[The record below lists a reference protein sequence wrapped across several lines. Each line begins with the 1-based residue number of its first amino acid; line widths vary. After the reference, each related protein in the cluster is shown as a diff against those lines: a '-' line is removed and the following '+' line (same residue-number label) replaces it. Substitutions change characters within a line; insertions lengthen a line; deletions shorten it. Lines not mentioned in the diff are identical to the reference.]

1 MKSISILALG
11 FLLSLNSFGQT
22 SAPVVAEAPAP
33 NAAGTPPSVPPT
45 NESIARPDALTVAP
59 PAKAVEILP
68 EKTETKSETTPAA
81 PVAADSGK
89 SRGLVGLHAAL
100 GLPHPMTFGMDY
112 ITAGKM
118 FSFSAIGGGFSREI
132 EEVTVGIRNLEFQ
145 FRYHPFSGSFYAG
158 AGLGS
163 HQITA
168 KKKET
173 ITAVEVEAEVTVKAS
188 YVTPQI
194 GWLWV
199 WDSGLQMGFHFGY
212 LSPRSVTTDLKTNAD
227 STIQATNEYKNL
239 EKDVKKQGND
249 IGDTALPVV
258 SLLHIGWMF

>member
-1 MKSISILALG
+1 MKHISILALG
-11 FLLSLNSFGQT
+11 LLISITSLAQT
-22 SAPVVAEAPAP
+22 SAPVVAEVPAP
-33 NAAGTPPSVPPT
+33 NAGSTPPAVPPT
-45 NESIARPDALTVAP
+45 NEPIARPDALTVAP
-59 PAKAVEILP
+59 PAKTVEILP
-68 EKTETKSETTPAA
+68 EKPEAKPEAA
-81 PVAADSGK
+81 PTAASAPDSGH
-89 SRGLVGLHAAL
+89 SRGRVGLHAAL

-112 ITAGKM
+112 LTAGKM
-118 FSFSAIGGGFSREI
+118 FSFSVIGGGFSREI

-173 ITAVEVEAEVTVKAS
+173 ITAIEVEAEVTVKAS

-227 STIQATNEYKNL
+227 STIQATTEYKKL
-239 EKDVKKQGND
+239 EKDVKEQGND